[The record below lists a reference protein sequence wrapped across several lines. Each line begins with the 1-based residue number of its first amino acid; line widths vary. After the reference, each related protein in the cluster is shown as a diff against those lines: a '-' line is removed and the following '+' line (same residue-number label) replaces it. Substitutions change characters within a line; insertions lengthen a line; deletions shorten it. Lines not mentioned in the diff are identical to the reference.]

1 MVQKKDSNLLGFLRI
16 KPIFSFQFRQ
26 GHSYEAHMMQ
36 LMFISPL
43 LVQKEK
49 SFFMPYNIELLP
61 VDLPRGH
68 SYFINTF
75 ARSLTVS
82 VLPVPA
88 GPDGAPFR

>member
-1 MVQKKDSNLLGFLRI
+1 
-16 KPIFSFQFRQ
+16 
-26 GHSYEAHMMQ
+26 MMQ